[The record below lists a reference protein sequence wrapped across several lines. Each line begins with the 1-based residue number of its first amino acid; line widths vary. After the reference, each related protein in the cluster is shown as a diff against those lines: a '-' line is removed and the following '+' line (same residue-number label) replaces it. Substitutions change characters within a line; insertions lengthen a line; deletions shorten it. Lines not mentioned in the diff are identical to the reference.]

1 MIFHADENN
10 KDRIV
15 IYGPRRDKTCLRGF
29 VNNKAAE
36 QPAHPHSLISAFVIS
51 KLKSIIYQLA
61 SSEISTILIF
71 FIPAKISAIPKHV
84 DLSKVVRTIH
94 LFNPRFAVE
103 IVNGLVTGQYP
114 EVRMDLYQYYIFL
127 YTKTSVSSIQLEDLK
142 VLRRSP
148 DIFNNAKLGQGQLQL
163 IMEQILFYHIWRLQ
177 PFWSSDLNNLMNNPS
192 NGRVISE
199 KKMFR

>member
-29 VNNKAAE
+29 VNNKAAN
-36 QPAHPHSLISAFVIS
+36 QPAHQHSLISAFVIS
-51 KLKSIIYQLA
+51 LLESIIYQLA
-61 SSEISTILIF
+61 SREISTILIF

-114 EVRMDLYQYYIFL
+114 EVAMDLYQYYIFL
-127 YTKTSVSSIQLEDLK
+127 YTKTSFSSIQLEDLTA
-142 VLRRSP
+142 LRHSP
-148 DIFNNAKLGQGQLQL
+148 DILNNA
-163 IMEQILFYHIWRLQ
+163 
-177 PFWSSDLNNLMNNPS
+177 
-192 NGRVISE
+192 
-199 KKMFR
+199 